1 MVHALTAVVTFYKR
15 DRAEE
20 ILLARYSDIKGLPY
34 QAPSAPTANGSVFSN
49 NEIFAATNRLST
61 LQVAKSALWKEPL
74 KVQYARA
81 SASSPAFSTDF
92 PHRTGPG
99 TAASSLSTT
108 PESGASPSF
117 LSR

>member
-49 NEIFAATNRLST
+49 DEIFAATNRLTT
-61 LQVAKSALWKEPL
+61 LQVAKNELWKHPV
-74 KVQYARA
+74 KVQYA
-81 SASSPAFSTDF
+81 
-92 PHRTGPG
+92 G
-99 TAASSLSTT
+99 AASSAPSTVVNWRQ
-108 PESGASPSF
+108 PDAA
-117 LSR
+117 